1 MIFPSSSTT
10 SMRPSGRNSMA
21 VGRSKPVASTSFWNW
36 AVLATFTL
44 TAVEMVALAAAS
56 RARAVIRCDPLGSVR
71 VSQASPYGAVSSG
84 PVLMSST

>member
-1 MIFPSSSTT
+1 
-10 SMRPSGRNSMA
+10 MA

-36 AVLATFTL
+36 AVLATFTV

-71 VSQASPYGAVSSG
+71 VSQASPYGAVVSSG